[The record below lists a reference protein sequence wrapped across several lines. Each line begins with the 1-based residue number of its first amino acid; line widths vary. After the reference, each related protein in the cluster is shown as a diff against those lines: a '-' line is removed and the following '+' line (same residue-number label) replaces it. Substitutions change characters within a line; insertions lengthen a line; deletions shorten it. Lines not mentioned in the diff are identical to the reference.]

1 MNDLKAGF
9 ASVNVTPMTGIEIR
23 GYFVERISEGVL
35 DDLELRALALEAGGR
50 RAVLMSMDV
59 CGIHNPE
66 ADSFRAAIMEATG
79 LPEDAIFLSATH
91 THTGPELRAAS
102 DKPIDQE
109 YFCFVRR
116 RMADCARYA
125 LEDLRPARMGWAVG
139 QAPHVAFMRRYR
151 MKDGSIRTNP
161 GVGNPDIE
169 APIGEVDE
177 RVNVLRFERPG
188 AETLVLVNFG
198 NHPDTIGGCRISAD
212 WPGFLRRSL
221 EKAIDGTR
229 CIFFNGA
236 QGDVNHVNVN
246 AKDGDLNDMFMDFD
260 DVSRGYGHA
269 RHVGRVVAGAVMQP
283 VPGRR
288 SVGAAI
294 RLDILQRHVPG
305 KEDPGVL
312 ADLGDIGLG
321 HRLAL
326 GLGVD
331 SGEMCARVKLAHQFQ
346 CAAAVDQVIDDP
358 QAGDVYL
365 PMGTYTLN
373 GSSALTYLRAQNL
386 KLGVADQLNHQ
397 ALFAA
402 LLVEKLFSSGGNFT
416 TRLEQIDSFFQT
428 DLSLGDIEA
437 LQSWISEIPAGG
449 ISCTVLPGYLTEVTG
464 VVETGDA
471 LYVASADDM
480 ASIIAALESNSVPD
494 VSSKNDIKP
503 ADPSSFT
510 VEVQNGT
517 EVAGAASLTGDTLK
531 AAGFNVEKVGNAE
544 QQIYNETLVVYRG
557 ADGPSRAQAVINALG
572 IGRAIDGEVYYK
584 MSTDVLVIIGGDYKP
599 FV

>member
-1 MNDLKAGF
+1 MAARRNVPSSRHARRISRDMQDSTIGSHVQRSPQAGRNSSASARRGAHGQVDSFAGAGF
-9 ASVNVTPMTGIEIR
+9 EAGSSGRQRVGRRQYIDTMQRRARKRNIGVGIGIA
-23 GYFVERISEGVL
+23 VVVI
-35 DDLELRALALEAGGR
+35 ALA
-50 RAVLMSMDV
+50 VLVGFLVFRGSIGSEM
-59 CGIHNPE
+59 
-66 ADSFRAAIMEATG
+66 ALRDS
-79 LPEDAIFLSATH
+79 DASQALVSVH
-91 THTGPELRAAS
+91 S
-102 DKPIDQE
+102 DEP
-109 YFCFVRR
+109 Y
-116 RMADCARYA
+116 YA
-125 LEDLRPARMGWAVG
+125 LVATDLGAVAAPLDHVGPDVLLLVRVDRENKALGMVVIPAGLQVATENGARRVGDLAANGDAALIQAVSSFAKVDISHYVKVG
-139 QAPHVAFMRRYR
+139 
-151 MKDGSIRTNP
+151 KDGL
-161 GVGNPDIE
+161 VGIVDALDGIDI
-169 APIGEVDE
+169 
-177 RVNVLRFERPG
+177 
-188 AETLVLVNFG
+188 
-198 NHPDTIGGCRISAD
+198 
-212 WPGFLRRSL
+212 
-221 EKAIDGTR
+221 
-229 CIFFNGA
+229 
-236 QGDVNHVNVN
+236 
-246 AKDGDLNDMFMDFD
+246 
-260 DVSRGYGHA
+260 
-269 RHVGRVVAGAVMQP
+269 
-283 VPGRR
+283 
-288 SVGAAI
+288 
-294 RLDILQRHVPG
+294 DI
-305 KEDPGVL
+305 
-312 ADLGDIGLG
+312 
-321 HRLAL
+321 
-326 GLGVD
+326 
-331 SGEMCARVKLAHQFQ
+331 
-346 CAAAVDQVIDDP
+346 DQVIDDP